1 MTTTTIATAGK
12 VARSTNVA
20 RSTPAVDA
28 AATRSPRAGEA
39 GAISPA
45 SAPPPTESRSR
56 DDHHMYLSFDRAFK
70 ANLARLTFGLSPALL
85 AEQTFDW
92 LAHLVISPGKQ
103 LQLIEKAFRDAA
115 RFGIYAAQSLADPG
129 TPPCISA
136 LPQDRRV
143 SCHSFIRMAR
153 LAEPLMRN
161 GGALF
166 TMSYYGAEK
175 VIEHYNVMGPVK
187 AALESAVRYLAYEF
201 GPKGIRVHAISPGPV
216 KTRAASGIDHFD
228 DLLELAAKR
237 APARQLVSI
246 EDVGVATAVLATDYA
261 KLITGERS
269 ISMADTTS
277 SGSPKSLICIKAQSA
292 FADSFSAAHSRPTF
306 AHLAPS

>member
-1 MTTTTIATAGK
+1 MIDISQKPLSGKKGLVLGIANEHSIAYGCAQAFRALGAELAITYSNEK
-12 VARSTNVA
+12 TKTYTEPLAREL
-20 RSTPAVDA
+20 A
-28 AATRSPRAGEA
+28 APIFLPCDVREPGQMETVFQTVEHNWKTLDFALH
-39 GAISPA
+39 AIA
-45 SAPPPTESRSR
+45 FAPKEDLHGRLADCSR
-56 DDHHMYLSFDRAFK
+56 DGF
-70 ANLARLTFGLSPALL
+70 LL
-85 AEQTFDW
+85 AMD
-92 LAHLVISPGKQ
+92 I
-103 LQLIEKAFRDAA
+103 
-115 RFGIYAAQSLADPG
+115 
-129 TPPCISA
+129 
-136 LPQDRRV
+136 

-261 KLITGERS
+261 KLITGETVYVDAGYH
-269 ISMADTTS
+269 IV
-277 SGSPKSLICIKAQSA
+277 G
-292 FADSFSAAHSRPTF
+292 
-306 AHLAPS
+306 

>member
-1 MTTTTIATAGK
+1 MIDISQKPLSGKKGLVLGIANEHSIAYGCAQAFRALGAELAITYSNEK
-12 VARSTNVA
+12 TKTYTEPLARELAAPIFLPCDV
-20 RSTPAVDA
+20 REPGQMEAVFQTVEHNWKTLDFA
-28 AATRSPRAGEA
+28 LH
-39 GAISPA
+39 AIA
-45 SAPPPTESRSR
+45 FAPKEDLHGRLADCSR
-56 DDHHMYLSFDRAFK
+56 DGF
-70 ANLARLTFGLSPALL
+70 LL
-85 AEQTFDW
+85 AMD
-92 LAHLVISPGKQ
+92 I
-103 LQLIEKAFRDAA
+103 
-115 RFGIYAAQSLADPG
+115 
-129 TPPCISA
+129 
-136 LPQDRRV
+136 

-261 KLITGERS
+261 KLITGETVYVDAGYH
-269 ISMADTTS
+269 IV
-277 SGSPKSLICIKAQSA
+277 G
-292 FADSFSAAHSRPTF
+292 
-306 AHLAPS
+306 